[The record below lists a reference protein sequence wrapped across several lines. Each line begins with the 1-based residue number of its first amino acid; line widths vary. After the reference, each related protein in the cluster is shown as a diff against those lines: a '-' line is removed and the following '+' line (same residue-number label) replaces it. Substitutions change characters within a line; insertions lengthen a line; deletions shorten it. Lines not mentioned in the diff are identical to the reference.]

1 MATWIQ
7 NLVAILIV
15 AACGVW
21 AVWQSVKSL
30 RGKPG
35 KLGSCCAKGCS
46 AQSPTAEPK
55 VQFIPSEMLTRRT
68 PK

>member
-1 MATWIQ
+1 MPVLLQ
-7 NLVAILIV
+7 NLLAIVLVAG
-15 AACGVW
+15 CGVW
-21 AVWQSVKSL
+21 AVWQGVRSL

-46 AQSPTAEPK
+46 AQKPAAEPK
-55 VQFIPSEMLTRRT
+55 VQFIPSEMLTRRN

>member
-1 MATWIQ
+1 MANWLQ
-7 NLVAILIV
+7 NLLAIAIV
-15 AACGVW
+15 AACGAW
-21 AVWQSVKSL
+21 AIRQSVKSL

-46 AQSPTAEPK
+46 AQTPSAEPK